1 MEQPNRIKNDT
12 DISAA
17 LAAGAALGTAKD
29 HETPDAK
36 PYAVIPI
43 GYSIE
48 ELPTQHKP
56 SRPTSTV
63 KLRDAASFS
72 KYVSDHKRRETRIY
86 AIIEPPRF
94 LAVMDD
100 HLDDTIVGT
109 LDIDNGANWREF
121 RALFD
126 IPFSREFKLWSQKHK
141 IKMSQLEFAEFLQD
155 NLPDVST
162 PDGATL
168 LEMALNFEASSSGS
182 FVATQRLKDGST
194 NLEFRAENQ
203 ASGTVQLP
211 NEITLLIPIFENE
224 SATELQARLRYRVP
238 TTADGKF
245 TIWYELV
252 RPHKAIEQAFRNT
265 WTAIATATQ
274 APILLGT
281 PE

>member
-1 MEQPNRIKNDT
+1 MEQPTSINNDT
-12 DISAA
+12 NTAAA
-17 LAAGAALGTAKD
+17 LAAGAALGNAKT
-29 HETPDAK
+29 HNTPDAQ
-36 PYAVIPI
+36 PYAVIPV
-43 GYSIE
+43 GYTIE
-48 ELPTQHKP
+48 ELPTQYKP
-56 SRPTSTV
+56 ARPTSTV

-72 KYVSDHKRRETRIY
+72 KYVADHKRSETRIY
-86 AIIEPPRF
+86 ATIEPPRF
-94 LAVMDD
+94 LAVIDD
-100 HLDDTIVGT
+100 HLDPAIYAA
-109 LDIDNGANWREF
+109 LESDNGANWREF

-141 IKMSQLEFAEFLQD
+141 TKMSQLEFAEFLQD

-194 NLEFRAENQ
+194 NLEFRAETQ
-203 ASGTVQLP
+203 SGTIQLP
-211 NEITLLIPIFENE
+211 DEITLFIPIFENE
-224 SATELQARLRYRVP
+224 SATELKARLRYRVP

-245 TIWYELV
+245 TIWYELI